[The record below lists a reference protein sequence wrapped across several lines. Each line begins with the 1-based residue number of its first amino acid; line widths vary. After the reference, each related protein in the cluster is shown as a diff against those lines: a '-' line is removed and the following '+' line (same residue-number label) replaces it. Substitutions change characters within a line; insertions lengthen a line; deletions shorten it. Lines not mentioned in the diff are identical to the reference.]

1 MTSKGETR
9 AGQRRAQ
16 PPKIK
21 HIHSST
27 RRGSTLARSIAAAHD
42 ATPEDTRTSNRRR
55 RGESSPRDGSVALRR
70 SGSSRRRPG
79 ADPGGGD
86 RGVAGVRR
94 PRGESCVVMRWVT
107 AWGTTRGSR
116 TVAPGWDI
124 ARFGEIGF
132 APWSRGEGRWAR
144 ASSRRASRRASRQPR
159 PARSK
164 TGLGSEDES
173 TIGSSWSSALAG
185 EARASWCVRRAGFP
199 ACASR
204 ENLRGDCT
212 QISRCRDRVTR
223 CDGAYLGADAEGD
236 ATLGGGLRGELAVGD
251 GSEETGRGGQRCAG
265 GGRIRER
272 HRAKKDLSTGAVAI
286 PRCRCHRP
294 ENDAP
299 DAIDGRSPGDRGAG
313 GKLGSGGDES
323 GHCCCCYV
331 YDERVY
337 RVLVCRGSRMRA
349 RFSSTSSSN
358 ERAVLG
364 RLFARRPL
372 IGCCRN
378 SDILALGIEAKRASW
393 THTLKISTNWG
404 DAKNSI

>member
-1 MTSKGETR
+1 MS
-9 AGQRRAQ
+9 RR
-16 PPKIK
+16 
-21 HIHSST
+21 SG
-27 RRGSTLARSIAAAHD
+27 RV
-42 ATPEDTRTSNRRR
+42 RRR
-55 RGESSPRDGSVALRR
+55 RSRGRRARRDA
-70 SGSSRRRPG
+70 SGAPVSRR
-79 ADPGGGD
+79 
-86 RGVAGVRR
+86 VRE
-94 PRGESCVVMRWVT
+94 P
-107 AWGTTRGSR
+107 
-116 TVAPGWDI
+116 
-124 ARFGEIGF
+124 
-132 APWSRGEGRWAR
+132 
-144 ASSRRASRRASRQPR
+144 
-159 PARSK
+159 
-164 TGLGSEDES
+164 
-173 TIGSSWSSALAG
+173 
-185 EARASWCVRRAGFP
+185 
-199 ACASR
+199 

-236 ATLGGGLRGELAVGD
+236 AALGGGLRGELAVGD
-251 GSEETGRGGQRCAG
+251 GSAEAGRGGQRCAG

-272 HRAKKDLSTGAVAI
+272 HRAEKDLSTGAVAI

-337 RVLVCRGSRMRA
+337 RVLVCREGWMRA
-349 RFSSTSSSN
+349 RFSSSSSSN

-378 SDILALGIEAKRASW
+378 SDILALGFEAKRAPRGPIPSIIFPRFG
-393 THTLKISTNWG
+393 TPGKTSTRPRIYSLG
-404 DAKNSI
+404 ESDADDLDFPSTVREHAGSTTRARCRINCSGARVPTSGAGCRVDEGARRAWARRIGARARR

>member
-185 EARASWCVRRAGFP
+185 EARAS
-199 ACASR
+199 
-204 ENLRGDCT
+204 
-212 QISRCRDRVTR
+212 
-223 CDGAYLGADAEGD
+223 
-236 ATLGGGLRGELAVGD
+236 
-251 GSEETGRGGQRCAG
+251 
-265 GGRIRER
+265 
-272 HRAKKDLSTGAVAI
+272 
-286 PRCRCHRP
+286 
-294 ENDAP
+294 
-299 DAIDGRSPGDRGAG
+299 
-313 GKLGSGGDES
+313 
-323 GHCCCCYV
+323 
-331 YDERVY
+331 
-337 RVLVCRGSRMRA
+337 
-349 RFSSTSSSN
+349 
-358 ERAVLG
+358 
-364 RLFARRPL
+364 
-372 IGCCRN
+372 
-378 SDILALGIEAKRASW
+378 
-393 THTLKISTNWG
+393 
-404 DAKNSI
+404 

>member
-1 MTSKGETR
+1 M
-9 AGQRRAQ
+9 
-16 PPKIK
+16 
-21 HIHSST
+21 
-27 RRGSTLARSIAAAHD
+27 
-42 ATPEDTRTSNRRR
+42 
-55 RGESSPRDGSVALRR
+55 
-70 SGSSRRRPG
+70 
-79 ADPGGGD
+79 
-86 RGVAGVRR
+86 AGVRR
-94 PRGESCVVMRWVT
+94 PRGESCVAIRWVT

-116 TVAPGWDI
+116 TVAPEWDI

-144 ASSRRASRRASRQPR
+144 ASSRRASRQASRQPR

-164 TGLGSEDES
+164 TGLGSGDES

-337 RVLVCRGSRMRA
+337 RVLVCRESRMRA

-393 THTLKISTNWG
+393 THTLKISTNPRIG
-404 DAKNSI
+404 NP